1 MRDFKKVRIQLAS
14 PEKIRD
20 WSYGEVEK
28 PETINYRTLKP
39 ERDGLFD
46 ERIFGPEKDYECAC
60 GKYKRQR
67 YEGKVCERCGVEVTK
82 AVVRR
87 YRMGHIELATPA
99 AHIWYVK
106 DIPSKIGTLL
116 DLSAAQLEQVLYF
129 AKFIVTNP
137 RDALKDGRPLK
148 RGELLSDEE
157 HRELRVGKQET
168 YSLSVGTPA
177 EVRDGEFVTR
187 GQKLGGN
194 TAAKMDGL
202 AQYRFPR
209 RATLEYTEEGTAK
222 FTLPK
227 TATLEK
233 EIARAGEELCD
244 GAEDHMILATRDA
257 VVNVIELGEGVTKGG
272 VVIELLDSDDNSLLE
287 RLFVPVG
294 FEVLVGSGESVET
307 DAELARGTGD
317 LIRMPRGGSAKGI
330 ASKKRGANLDVTLT
344 LNWKRVEEIEMN
356 PTMHVLIPDGG
367 QFSGGDRL
375 IGAIDPSQEV
385 MADADGIMNLH
396 EPASIVVSR
405 AKVYTYNDEPIVV
418 NGDRVRPGDDLAD
431 DGKLKS
437 EIHGRI
443 EIDLVRRQVRVI
455 EAYDFEAK
463 MGAEAIKELL
473 EGIELETLEAELVE
487 EMANPSRHKRAKA
500 RKRLEVVRAFR
511 KSGNHPAWMILESVP
526 VMPPNLRP
534 MVQVEG
540 GRFAT
545 SDLND
550 LYRRLINRNNRL
562 KKLMTTGAPEM
573 IIRNEKRM
581 LQEAVDALI
590 DNGRRGTPVTHPGS
604 DRALRS
610 LTDLLGGK
618 QGRFRQNLLGKRV
631 DYSGRSVIVVGPQL
645 KLHQC
650 GVPKRMALELFKP
663 FLFKVL
669 EEKGVVT
676 NIKQARKLL
685 ERYRDTRD
693 EIWDALEEVIQD
705 KVVLLNRAPTLHR
718 LGIQAF
724 TPVLVE
730 GQAIQLH
737 PLVCEAFNADF
748 DGDQMA
754 IHVPLSAFAQAE
766 ARIQMLASHNLLSPA
781 SGEPNVKPAKDIILG
796 IYTLTLPRTS
806 KHGAGSKFKTP
817 QDALKALEAKKIDT
831 NAKIVVDG
839 RDTTAGALK
848 YHFSNPDEAF
858 KAVSSGRID
867 MQDTATIRIPTAV
880 GVKTLETTPGRAYF
894 HRVITETLTEDGTV
908 LDREFVNLNVPY
920 EKNALRDLV
929 MDVFRYLGL
938 EKTAKLLDALKDSG
952 FKLASINGVTVGI
965 DDAMI
970 PVEKVALLAEADIE
984 LTKIQEDFAF
994 GMTTDRERFLQ
1005 VTKLWTDIT
1014 ERVTD
1019 AAYENFEN
1027 NFPLN
1032 PFYIMSTSGARGN
1045 KQQLRQL
1052 MGMRGLMQKPNG
1064 DVMEIPIKANF
1075 REGLNVLEY
1084 FISTHG
1090 ARKGG
1095 ADTALRTAD
1104 SGYLTRKLH
1113 DVAHEVVIRQ
1123 TDCGTSDYL
1132 NVYFKEDGKTRK
1144 VSDLESALYGRV
1156 LAQEV
1161 NVKGL
1166 KLEADTAIGLD
1177 EMRAILKVR
1186 NDIHDIAVRSPLTC
1200 RTPSGVCQKCYGHDL
1215 SQAKMVSKGETVGV
1229 IAAQSIGEPGTQ
1241 LTMRTFHTGGVAG
1254 AQDIT
1259 LGLPRVVELF
1269 EARKPKTKAI
1279 LSDLDGVLHIEEE
1292 DNDKIT
1298 LTVSEGEFSKKYKAD
1313 RSFRMIVKEGE
1324 RVVAGQP
1331 LTRGAI
1337 NPEDLLESKGPEA
1350 AQRYLVEGIQQVYRA
1365 QGVKVH
1371 DKHIEVI
1378 VRQMFKYVEITEGND
1393 SDYLEGQI
1401 MDRFD
1406 VEREGERIEALGKTP
1421 ASWKPKL
1428 MGITKSA
1435 LSTKSWLSAASFQHT
1450 THVLTEASIA
1460 GKVDDLIGLKENV
1473 ILGKLIPAG
1482 TGLDFVKDTQIVDE
1496 RLKERVLEGDARGE
1510 RARLIA
1516 NQQQPAGD

>member
-1 MRDFKKVRIQLAS
+1 
-14 PEKIRD
+14 
-20 WSYGEVEK
+20 
-28 PETINYRTLKP
+28 
-39 ERDGLFD
+39 
-46 ERIFGPEKDYECAC
+46 
-60 GKYKRQR
+60 
-67 YEGKVCERCGVEVTK
+67 
-82 AVVRR
+82 
-87 YRMGHIELATPA
+87 
-99 AHIWYVK
+99 
-106 DIPSKIGTLL
+106 
-116 DLSAAQLEQVLYF
+116 
-129 AKFIVTNP
+129 
-137 RDALKDGRPLK
+137 
-148 RGELLSDEE
+148 
-157 HRELRVGKQET
+157 
-168 YSLSVGTPA
+168 
-177 EVRDGEFVTR
+177 
-187 GQKLGGN
+187 
-194 TAAKMDGL
+194 
-202 AQYRFPR
+202 
-209 RATLEYTEEGTAK
+209 
-222 FTLPK
+222 
-227 TATLEK
+227 
-233 EIARAGEELCD
+233 
-244 GAEDHMILATRDA
+244 
-257 VVNVIELGEGVTKGG
+257 
-272 VVIELLDSDDNSLLE
+272 
-287 RLFVPVG
+287 
-294 FEVLVGSGESVET
+294 
-307 DAELARGTGD
+307 
-317 LIRMPRGGSAKGI
+317 
-330 ASKKRGANLDVTLT
+330 
-344 LNWKRVEEIEMN
+344 
-356 PTMHVLIPDGG
+356 
-367 QFSGGDRL
+367 
-375 IGAIDPSQEV
+375 
-385 MADADGIMNLH
+385 
-396 EPASIVVSR
+396 
-405 AKVYTYNDEPIVV
+405 
-418 NGDRVRPGDDLAD
+418 
-431 DGKLKS
+431 
-437 EIHGRI
+437 
-443 EIDLVRRQVRVI
+443 
-455 EAYDFEAK
+455 
-463 MGAEAIKELL
+463 
-473 EGIELETLEAELVE
+473 
-487 EMANPSRHKRAKA
+487 
-500 RKRLEVVRAFR
+500 
-511 KSGNHPAWMILESVP
+511 
-526 VMPPNLRP
+526 
-534 MVQVEG
+534 
-540 GRFAT
+540 
-545 SDLND
+545 
-550 LYRRLINRNNRL
+550 
-562 KKLMTTGAPEM
+562 
-573 IIRNEKRM
+573 
-581 LQEAVDALI
+581 
-590 DNGRRGTPVTHPGS
+590 
-604 DRALRS
+604 
-610 LTDLLGGK
+610 
-618 QGRFRQNLLGKRV
+618 
-631 DYSGRSVIVVGPQL
+631 
-645 KLHQC
+645 
-650 GVPKRMALELFKP
+650 
-663 FLFKVL
+663 
-669 EEKGVVT
+669 
-676 NIKQARKLL
+676 
-685 ERYRDTRD
+685 
-693 EIWDALEEVIQD
+693 
-705 KVVLLNRAPTLHR
+705 
-718 LGIQAF
+718 
-724 TPVLVE
+724 
-730 GQAIQLH
+730 
-737 PLVCEAFNADF
+737 
-748 DGDQMA
+748 
-754 IHVPLSAFAQAE
+754 
-766 ARIQMLASHNLLSPA
+766 
-781 SGEPNVKPAKDIILG
+781 
-796 IYTLTLPRTS
+796 
-806 KHGAGSKFKTP
+806 
-817 QDALKALEAKKIDT
+817 
-831 NAKIVVDG
+831 
-839 RDTTAGALK
+839 
-848 YHFSNPDEAF
+848 
-858 KAVSSGRID
+858 
-867 MQDTATIRIPTAV
+867 
-880 GVKTLETTPGRAYF
+880 
-894 HRVITETLTEDGTV
+894 
-908 LDREFVNLNVPY
+908 
-920 EKNALRDLV
+920 
-929 MDVFRYLGL
+929 
-938 EKTAKLLDALKDSG
+938 
-952 FKLASINGVTVGI
+952 
-965 DDAMI
+965 
-970 PVEKVALLAEADIE
+970 LLAEADIE